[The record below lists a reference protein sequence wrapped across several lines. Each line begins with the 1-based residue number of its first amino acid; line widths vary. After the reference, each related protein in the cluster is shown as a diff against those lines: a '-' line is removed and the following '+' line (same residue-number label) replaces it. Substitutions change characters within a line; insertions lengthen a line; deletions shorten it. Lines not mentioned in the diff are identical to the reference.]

1 VTTLLADGPPTTNA
15 GEEVFRQNDSVAIP
29 VSVPSR
35 LAEDPAALEECYRT
49 FGPTVHAYLRRRMAA
64 ADAEDVLQQ
73 TFLELWRSRS
83 AYDPSRSL
91 EAFILGIARKRS
103 IDLLRRDVRRPT
115 TSLDE
120 VPDGA
125 LSTASLVQGVVDA
138 DEVRRALDVLPP
150 EQRDTIELSYFAQM
164 TQAEI
169 AEALGVPLGTVKA
182 RAARGLRRLAAILM
196 PEEE

>member
-1 VTTLLADGPPTTNA
+1 VTTLLADGPTAA
-15 GEEVFRQNDSVAIP
+15 GAAAGASRQNGPVAIP
-29 VSVPSR
+29 ASVARR
-35 LAEDPAALEECYRT
+35 LAEDPAAIEECYRA
-49 FGPTVHAYLRRRMAA
+49 FGPTVLAYLRRRMAA

-73 TFLELWRSRS
+73 TFLELWRSR
-83 AYDPSRSL
+83 AVYDPSRSL

-115 TSLDE
+115 TPIDA
-120 VPDGA
+120 VPDGTLA
-125 LSTASLVQGVVDA
+125 TASAVQGVVDA
-138 DEVRRALDVLPP
+138 DEVRRALDALPP

-164 TQAEI
+164 TQVEI